1 MSVLQQL
8 VIWIAALIAGYGSFA
23 AILALFIIFKRRNE
37 LYGAKYKDFLRQKD
51 RVESRIKRDKENGE

>member
-37 LYGAKYKDFLRQKD
+37 LYGAKYKDFLRHGLK
-51 RVESRIKRDKENGE
+51 VE